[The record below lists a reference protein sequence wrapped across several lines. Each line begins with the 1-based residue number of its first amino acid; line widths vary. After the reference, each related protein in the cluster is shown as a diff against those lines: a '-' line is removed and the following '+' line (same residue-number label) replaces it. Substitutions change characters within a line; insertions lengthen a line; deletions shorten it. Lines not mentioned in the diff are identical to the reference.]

1 MAAATTKKIIKHLRT
16 RDYFSK
22 QIKVPSVNYKQ
33 CIDLIDWSFSDKD
46 AKILCLLFLLFRER
60 NPCMQFSFYVTI

>member
-1 MAAATTKKIIKHLRT
+1 MTAATTEKIIKHLRP

-22 QIKVPSVNYKQ
+22 QIKIPSVKR
-33 CIDLIDWSFSDKD
+33 CIDLIDWSFSDND
-46 AKILCLLFLLFRER
+46 AKILCFLFLLFRER